1 MFAIFSLLGGKQM
14 IRKFTMHPLIIG
26 NAVINEGAAIEL
38 LKSWGMPILGILI
51 VVTPIAAAISCAVA
65 GLKWMLK
72 SDEEKQ
78 GQQGPGATIKKIIVW
93 SVFIVSI
100 STIFAIVG
108 LVL

>member
-1 MFAIFSLLGGKQM
+1 MLRI
-14 IRKFTMHPLIIG
+14 TMTSLIIG
-26 NAVINEGAAIEL
+26 TATIDDGAAIEL

-51 VVTPIAAAISCAVA
+51 VVTPVAAAISCAVA

-78 GQQGPGATIKKIIVW
+78 GQQGPGGTIKKIVVW
-93 SVFIVSI
+93 SIFIVSI